1 MSAVTIEFSI
11 PVTDIINA
19 NGREHRMKVAGKAK
33 RLRTDAAW
41 YATAARHEQKLP
53 GAGVLMER
61 ATLTISVGWQP
72 LIRRRDRLNLGPT
85 LKHCIDGIVDARIL
99 RDDDDLH
106 LLSTMWD
113 TYDRSE
119 AGLVWLRLDFQGMD
133 A

>member
-1 MSAVTIEFSI
+1 MITIEFSI
-11 PVTDIINA
+11 PVTDIISA
-19 NGREHRMKVAGKAK
+19 NGREHHMKVAGKTK

-61 ATLTISVGWQP
+61 ATLTVSVGWQP
-72 LIRRRDRLNLGPT
+72 LTPTFKATNLGPT
-85 LKHCIDGIVDARIL
+85 LKAIIDGCVDAKII

-106 LLSTMWD
+106 LLSTTWQ
-113 TYDRSE
+113 TYTRSE
-119 AGLVWLRLDFQGMD
+119 AGLVWLRLVFESED